1 MASKQ
6 NIAQYP
12 NGFTDGV
19 VIRGVPV
26 LNTYSGAVWWV
37 DAAGAQI
44 GDGKFNRPF
53 ATIDTAINH
62 ASAGDT
68 ILVKAGHTE
77 TITAAAGID
86 ADVAGISII
95 GLGQGRRR
103 PTISFTTATTA
114 DVDIDAAN
122 ITISNM
128 VFDFTGV
135 ASLAAPIDV
144 NAADFTL
151 QGCELIQSSATNQC
165 LRAIVGETAA
175 DRMKIIGNKIFST
188 TAGAVSAINLV
199 GTADGTEIVGNYI
212 VGDFSTAAIENAT
225 SNVLTNLL
233 IDGNYIRNDNAGDWA
248 IELVSACTGAILNNA
263 VATDAIATAVDWGAC
278 AAFNNVYFDTS
289 DTDSNATAIPTA
301 QTTGGMDLATLGDRL
316 GTDADTDAISAVLT
330 GAAGVATWPT
340 AAAYGNA
347 VNFAEVLGYIQ
358 DGVRKGSGTAM
369 AANKSVAD
377 ALGTDG
383 TTITDSATSV
393 LGVIGSNTGTTAF
406 SSSSVVANVDGNV
419 LERDEVSQV
428 VAQPSKHHPNY
439 FTVTADMTSATWNT
453 VAAHEIATVTGMV
466 RAQIIVEVTAT
477 VVTTGTNGT
486 IALGFEGN
494 TSAIFSATAL
504 DAALTGDV
512 FSAVYGSAATTPA
525 SGADAQS
532 ALTHAIFDV
541 VVVAGKDIGYT
552 IATNAATTGT
562 LTFHVWWTPLDST
575 GAVTAGAGGAL

>member
-19 VIRGVPV
+19 TIRGVPV
-26 LNTYSGAVWWV
+26 LNTYSGQVWWV
-37 DAAGAQI
+37 DASGAQI

-103 PTISFTTATTA
+103 PTISFTTDAGA
-114 DVDIDAAN
+114 DIDIDAAN
-122 ITISNM
+122 ITFSNM
-128 VFDFTGV
+128 VFSLVGV
-135 ASLAAPIDV
+135 ASLTAPIDV

-151 QGCELIQSSATNQC
+151 QGCEFIQSDGSNQC
-165 LRAIVGETAA
+165 LNVVASATAA
-175 DRMKIIGNKIFST
+175 DRMRIIGNTFRST
-188 TAGAVSAINLV
+188 TAGAASAISLI
-199 GTADGTEIVGNYI
+199 GTEDGVEIVGNYI
-212 VGDFSTAAIENAT
+212 SGDYSTAAISNPT
-225 SNVLTNLL
+225 GNVLTNLL
-233 IDGNYIRNDNAGDWA
+233 IEDNYIRNDNAGDWA
-248 IELVSACTGAILNNA
+248 IELVSACTGVIRNND
-263 VATDAIATAVDWGAC
+263 VATDAIATAVDWGSC
-278 AAFNNVYFDTS
+278 FAFGNKYFDTS
-289 DTDSNATAIPTA
+289 DTDKNSTEIPTA
-301 QTTGGMDLATLGDRL
+301 QTTGGMDLVTLGERL

-340 AAAYGNA
+340 AAAYANA
-347 VNFAEVLGYIQ
+347 SNFAEVLGYIQ

-383 TTITDSATSV
+383 TTITDSAVSV

-406 SSSSVVANVDGNV
+406 ASTSVVADVDGNV
-419 LERDEVSQV
+419 LERDEVLQV
-428 VAQPSKHHPNY
+428 AAAPSKSHPNY

-453 VAAHEIATVTGMV
+453 AAAHEIATVTGVV
-466 RAQIIVEVTAT
+466 RMQILAEVTDT
-477 VVTTGTNGT
+477 VITTGTNGT
-486 IALGFEGN
+486 IALGFAGN

-512 FSAVYGSAATTPA
+512 FSAVYGSAATTPVG
-525 SGADAQS
+525 GADAQS

-541 VVVAGKDIGYT
+541 VAVGGTDVGYT
-552 IATNAATTGT
+552 IATNAATNGT
-562 LTFHVWWTPLDST
+562 IVFHVWWQPLSST

>member
-12 NGFTDGV
+12 NGFSDGV
-19 VIRGVPV
+19 TIRGLPV
-26 LNTYSGAVWWV
+26 LNTYSGQVWWV

-53 ATIDTAINH
+53 ADIDTAINH

-103 PTISFTTATTA
+103 PTISFTTADTA
-114 DVDIDAAN
+114 DIDIDAAN
-122 ITISNM
+122 ITIQNM
-128 VFDFTGV
+128 VFDLDGV

-151 QGCELIQSSATNQC
+151 QGCEFIQSDATNQC
-165 LRAIVGETAA
+165 LNVVAGATAA
-175 DRMKIIGNKIFST
+175 DRMKIIGNTFRST
-188 TAGAVSAINLV
+188 TAGAVSAISLV
-199 GTADGTEIVGNYI
+199 GTADGTVIKDNYI
-212 VGDFSTAAIENAT
+212 SGDWSTAAISNAT
-225 SNVLTNLL
+225 GNVLTNVL

-248 IELVSACTGAILNNA
+248 IELVSACTGVIQNNT
-263 VATDAIATAVDWGAC
+263 VATDAIATAVDWGSC
-278 AAFNNVYFDTS
+278 AAFNNLYFDTS
-289 DTDSNATAIPTA
+289 DTDSNGTAIPTT
-301 QTTGGMDLATLGDRL
+301 QTTGGMDLQTIADRL
-316 GTDADTDAISAVLT
+316 GADADTDAISAALT
-330 GAAGVATWPT
+330 GGAGVATWPT
-340 AAAYGNA
+340 AAAYANA

-358 DGVRKGSGTAM
+358 DGVRRGSGTSM

-406 SSSSVVANVDGNV
+406 ASSSVVANVDGNV
-419 LERDEVSQV
+419 LERDEVLQV
-428 VAQPSKHHPNY
+428 AAAPSKSHPNY

-466 RAQIIVEVTAT
+466 RMQIIAEVAAT

-504 DAALTGDV
+504 DAGVTGDV

-532 ALTHAIFDV
+532 SLTHAIFDFV
-541 VVVAGKDIGYT
+541 VVNGMDVGYT

-562 LTFHVWWTPLDST
+562 LTFHVWWQPLSST